1 MYIYIYV
8 CVCICIYIF
17 IDGAIL
23 IIADVVGL
31 YPSVPQNAGL
41 EALKTRLNKR
51 ETF

>member
-1 MYIYIYV
+1 M
-8 CVCICIYIF
+8 CICIYIF

-31 YPSVPQNAGL
+31 YPSKPHNAGL